1 MEEATEMRPMAV
13 FPSLAFGDVGT
24 SVGWA
29 SEVLGIGSVPSSDGG
44 AVGLADGP
52 ETTRKPRGQR

>member
-44 AVGLADGP
+44 AVLA
-52 ETTRKPRGQR
+52 